1 MNSSTAQLIASKSKS
16 HITPEYTLIGCHEER
31 NLYTRTYSMV
41 VEKFRGKQS
50 HFSSFPVERGIRPGT
65 VAFWRRDRVD
75 VGYEGRTIGN
85 IPGRG
90 RRIEA

>member
-1 MNSSTAQLIASKSKS
+1 
-16 HITPEYTLIGCHEER
+16 
-31 NLYTRTYSMV
+31 MV